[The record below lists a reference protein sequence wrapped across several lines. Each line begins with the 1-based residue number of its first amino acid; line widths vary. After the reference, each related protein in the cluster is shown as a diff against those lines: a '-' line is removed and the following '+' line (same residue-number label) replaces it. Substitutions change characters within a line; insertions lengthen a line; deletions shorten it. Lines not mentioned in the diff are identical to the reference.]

1 LAGGAAAKEEVKEE
15 EKYMNLETLIKKW
28 ESKYDPIVDINEELK
43 DV

>member
-15 EKYMNLETLIKKW
+15 RKDMNLETLMKTW
-28 ESKYDPIVDINEELK
+28 AAKYDPIVDINEELK